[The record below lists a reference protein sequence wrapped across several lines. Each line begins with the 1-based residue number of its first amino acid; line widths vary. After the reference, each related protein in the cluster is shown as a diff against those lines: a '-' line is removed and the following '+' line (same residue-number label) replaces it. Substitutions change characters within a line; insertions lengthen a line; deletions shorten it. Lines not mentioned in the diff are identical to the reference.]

1 LYLRYT
7 KGDKAGGRKKNMK
20 HQSQCYRTIKGQRL
34 LNYCDLIMS
43 DEENNKVIAE
53 AKKKYKIVR
62 KLKHPSGYYQL
73 FISETIK

>member
-1 LYLRYT
+1 
-7 KGDKAGGRKKNMK
+7 
-20 HQSQCYRTIKGQRL
+20 
-34 LNYCDLIMS
+34 MS

-62 KLKHPSGYYQL
+62 KLKHPSGYSQL